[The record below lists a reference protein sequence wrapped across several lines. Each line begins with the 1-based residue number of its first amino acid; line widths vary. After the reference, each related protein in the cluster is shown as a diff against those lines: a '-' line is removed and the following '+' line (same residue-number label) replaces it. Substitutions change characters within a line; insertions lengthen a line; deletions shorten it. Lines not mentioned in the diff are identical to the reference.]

1 MSDSES
7 NALIST
13 PVVVGIAGCSGS
25 GKTSLAR
32 ALAASLGGTH
42 FPLDHYYRD
51 LGHLPLEERCQQD
64 FDHPSMLEA
73 ELLTSHIAAL
83 ASGRGIERPLYDFAT
98 HTRVRNQT
106 EYIAPGRFVLVDGI
120 FALHYDA
127 LRSLYGL
134 SVYVE
139 APDDVCYQRRL
150 ARDVRE
156 RGRSPE
162 SVAGQ
167 YAKTVRPMAEMFVRP
182 SAAHADLIVDGT
194 SSLDWSLEQVLSQL
208 QKRQLL
214 ASDVRQGVRRAKKP

>member
-7 NALIST
+7 NALIPR
-13 PVVVGIAGCSGS
+13 PVVVGIVGCSGS

-32 ALAASLGGTH
+32 ALAASLDGTH

-64 FDHPSMLEA
+64 FDHPRMLEA
-73 ELLTSHIAAL
+73 ELLTSHIATL
-83 ASGRGIERPLYDFAT
+83 ASGRGIERPLYDFET

-106 EYIAPGRFVLVDGI
+106 EYIAPGRFILVDGI

-134 SVYVE
+134 SIYVDT
-139 APDDVCYQRRL
+139 PDDVCYQRRL

-162 SVAGQ
+162 SVAAQ
-167 YAKTVRPMAEMFVRP
+167 YA
-182 SAAHADLIVDGT
+182 
-194 SSLDWSLEQVLSQL
+194 
-208 QKRQLL
+208 
-214 ASDVRQGVRRAKKP
+214 

>member
-1 MSDSES
+1 MMSDSS
-7 NALIST
+7 FHR

-32 ALAASLGGTH
+32 ALAASLDGTH

-83 ASGRGIERPLYDFAT
+83 ASGSGIERPLYDFAT

-106 EYIAPGRFVLVDGI
+106 EHIAPDRYLLVDGI
-120 FALHYDA
+120 FALHYDT

-134 SVYVE
+134 SIYVE

-156 RGRSPE
+156 RGRTPE
-162 SVAGQ
+162 SVAAQ
-167 YAKTVRPMAEMFVRP
+167 YAKTVRPMAEKFVRP
-182 SAAHADLIVDGT
+182 SAAYSDLIVDGT

-208 QKRQLL
+208 HQRQLV
-214 ASDVRQGVRRAKKP
+214 ANPVHRGI